1 MPIKSAQLEHIF
13 SWLEK
18 KIQLSDVSKSDIQTI
33 ARVQLVSKGELLF
46 EQGKNITD
54 LFYVVSGCMRAFQTD
69 EKGKEHT
76 MSFNTQNFWLCDYK
90 GLYQDSVGSIS
101 ADALEDSQI
110 LAFNM
115 IDLEHL
121 YVKHTELATVGRAF
135 LQRHIATLHDRIL
148 EQLRLSARERYDLFL
163 KKHAQIEQIAAN
175 RYIASYLGITQQSLS
190 RLRSIS

>member
-1 MPIKSAQLEHIF
+1 MSIKSAQLEHIF

-18 KIQLSDVSKSDIQTI
+18 KIQLSDVSKTDIQKI
-33 ARVQLVSKGELLF
+33 ARVKLVSKGELLF

-90 GLYQDSVGSIS
+90 GLYQDSVASIS

-110 LAFNM
+110 LEFNM

-121 YVKHTELATVGRAF
+121 YDKYTELATVGRAF

-148 EQLRLSARERYDLFL
+148 EQLRLTARERYDLFL

-190 RLRSIS
+190 RIRSI

>member
-18 KIQLSDVSKSDIQTI
+18 KIQLSDVSKTDIQTI

-76 MSFNTQNFWLCDYK
+76 MSFNTQNFWLCDYN

-135 LQRHIATLHDRIL
+135 LQRHIAALHDRIL

>member
-1 MPIKSAQLEHIF
+1 MEHIF
-13 SWLEK
+13 SWLDK
-18 KIQLSDVSKSDIQTI
+18 KLELSAALKTDVQNI
-33 ARVQLVSKGELLF
+33 ARLKQVGKGEILF

-76 MSFNTQNFWLCDYK
+76 MSFNTQNYWLCDYK
-90 GLYQDSVGSIS
+90 GLYKDSSGSIS

-115 IDLEHL
+115 LDLEHL
-121 YVKHTELATVGRAF
+121 YVKHPDLATVGRGF

-148 EQLRLSARERYDLFL
+148 EQLRLTAKERYELFL

>member
-1 MPIKSAQLEHIF
+1 MSTQSSQMEHIF
-13 SWLEK
+13 SWLNEK
-18 KIQLSDVSKSDIQTI
+18 LQLSAALKTDIQNI
-33 ARVQLVSKGELLF
+33 ARLKHVGKGEILF

-90 GLYQDSVGSIS
+90 GLYQDSAGSIS
-101 ADALEDSQI
+101 SDALEDSQV

-115 IDLEHL
+115 LDLERL
-121 YVKHTELATVGRAF
+121 YVTHPELATVGRGF
-135 LQRHIATLHDRIL
+135 LQRHVATLHDRIL
-148 EQLRLSARERYDLFL
+148 DQLRLTAKERYDLFL
-163 KKHAQIEQIAAN
+163 KKYAHIEQIAAN

-190 RLRSIS
+190 RLRAI